1 MDADAVALAATT
13 AKTISQLFQVGV
25 AVVVVFVIVLLW
37 SMAVLGGKQI
47 LNILLPANSVNSS
60 FQP

>member
-1 MDADAVALAATT
+1 MALAATT
-13 AKTISQLFQVGV
+13 AKTISQLFQVAV
-25 AVVVVFVIVLLW
+25 AVVVVVVIVLLW

-47 LNILLPANSVNSS
+47 LNILLPANSVNST